1 MHQALQKLIGFKKH
15 SPIAQTHLDE
25 KGLSLRLRTVDINDD
40 LDFFYIWM
48 EDPDLH
54 VNWGFRENSQR
65 LAKHYHLFLE
75 SENRQSFLIEK
86 SDQPLFQ
93 FDIFLIHFHELYF
106 RIPTTTGDC
115 ILNYIILYNEET
127 KFDLKNALTLQ
138 LDYFFSYPE
147 CRRLWIPVPEQQTD
161 LIIIFTEKG
170 FRYKASYTARQ
181 QRYALFYMKR
191 ADYLPGKDLN
201 S

>member
-48 EDPDLH
+48 EDPDLQ
-54 VNWGFRENSQR
+54 VNWGLRENSQR

-115 ILNYIILYNEET
+115 ILNYIILYKNET
-127 KFDLKNALTLQ
+127 KHDLKNALLLQ
-138 LDYFFSYPE
+138 L
-147 CRRLWIPVPEQQTD
+147 
-161 LIIIFTEKG
+161 
-170 FRYKASYTARQ
+170 
-181 QRYALFYMKR
+181 
-191 ADYLPGKDLN
+191 
-201 S
+201 